1 MLNLKNVFK
10 GIAKKIAVSF
20 FFTTF
25 LIFLFFLFGEKY
37 LRPYFS
43 LASNLSY
50 STIKKE
56 NRNISFD
63 QVKKRLADYP
73 DYGTLF
79 ATIKIP
85 KLKLELPVYHGDT
98 LDILRYG
105 VGHLAGSYFPG
116 EGGGIVLDAH
126 NTDKYFGTLP
136 NASVG
141 DTIIIDTLYG
151 TFTYKITSTKII
163 DKSDEASL
171 PIKTSEE
178 TLMLYTCYPM
188 HYMGLTRKRYV
199 VYAKLIEVNY
209 EK

>member
-10 GIAKKIAVSF
+10 GIAKNIAVSF

-37 LRPYFS
+37 IKPYFS

-50 STIKKE
+50 SPIKKE

-73 DYGTLF
+73 DYGTIW

-85 KLKLELPVYHGDT
+85 KLNLELPVYHGDT
-98 LDILRYG
+98 LDLLRYG

-126 NTDKYFGTLP
+126 NTDNYFGTLP
-136 NASVG
+136 NASIG

-171 PIKTSEE
+171 PIKTAEE

-188 HYMGLTRKRYV
+188 HYMGLTRQRYV